1 MNRRD
6 FGKLLAELHD
16 ELRKDIEGL
25 KTDITAAKRLKTNLQ
40 SYFDKCQALIDK
52 ITDEETGIEAYHD
65 LASETKTKIDEIKAA
80 AESKLTSITDAL
92 ASVQSNIE
100 EMQTAYTSFA
110 EINDKIT
117 DDETGLEALLTS
129 ATTLESDIN
138 AAKTN
143 AQSHLQ
149 SISTA
154 LASVK
159 SNIEEMETAYESFT
173 EINEKLTDDE
183 TGLEAILA
191 NATETKSEIVA
202 VKANADT
209 LYKEIRKFRDDAAN
223 YIKEIG
229 GLKTTATNA
238 VEGIQDQH
246 KESVA
251 LKEKIEEIFN
261 IGTRGVHANH
271 FVKRRNQVFWI
282 SLAWIIFFFIFLAAT
297 VILAINYILPLAE
310 ALKEPGAKVG
320 LEVFLLR
327 LSIIT
332 PTLFGAFYSLKQFS
346 NERRLYEKYAFKAI
360 STYTAESSVATLAR
374 SLENHK
380 CADKDEKII
389 NFAVDTFINIY
400 QEPVE
405 PAHDRWIL
413 KGGNKL
419 LDLTAEVNQSVGEIK
434 KDVGKLTD
442 NIPDNPLN

>member
-16 ELRKDIEGL
+16 DLKKDIEGL
-25 KTDITAAKRLKTNLQ
+25 KTDITTAKRLKTNLQ

-52 ITDEETGIEAYHD
+52 ITDEETGIEAYHE
-65 LASETKTKIDEIKAA
+65 LASETKTKVDDIKTA

-92 ASVQSNIE
+92 ASVQANIE
-100 EMQTAYTSFA
+100 EMQAAHTSFT
-110 EINDKIT
+110 EVNNKIT
-117 DDETGLEALLTS
+117 DEETGLDALLTS
-129 ATTLESDIN
+129 ATTLENSIST
-138 AAKTN
+138 AKTN

-149 SISTA
+149 SISTT
-154 LASVK
+154 LTSVQL
-159 SNIEEMETAYESFT
+159 NIEEMESAYESFT
-173 EINEKLTDDE
+173 ELNEKLTDEE
-183 TGLEAILA
+183 TGLKAILA

-229 GLKTTATNA
+229 GLKTAATNA

-271 FVKRRNQVFWI
+271 FVQRRNQVFWI
-282 SLAWIIFFFIFLAAT
+282 SLAWLAFFLIFLTAT
-297 VILAINYILPLAE
+297 VILAVKYILPLTE
-310 ALKEPGAKVG
+310 ALKEPDARIS
-320 LEVFLLR
+320 LEVFLIR

-332 PTLFGAFYSLKQFS
+332 PTLFGAFYSLRQFS

-374 SLENHK
+374 SLESHT
-380 CADKDEKII
+380 CTDKDEKII
-389 NFAVDTFINIY
+389 SFAVDTFTNIY

-405 PAHDRWIL
+405 PSHDKWIL

-442 NIPDNPLN
+442 NVSNSP